1 MKRDAVP
8 GAPRGRSGYAQAMVR
23 VMIVDDQALFR
34 AGLCAL
40 LDAPTGIEV
49 VAQAGNGLDAI
60 AACAQHR
67 PDVVLMDMRMPGMD
81 GVECTRRLLETQ
93 PQLRILALSTFDDDE
108 TVLAAIRAGAV
119 GYLLKDVSAQALVEA
134 ITRAA
139 AGDSTV
145 DPGVLTKVLGELRR
159 VSTEAAAGPHGLSER
174 EVGVLL
180 GLMDGKSNKEIG
192 HALHIAEGT
201 VKNHLTNIFHKL
213 AVTDRTS
220 AALRGR
226 DLGLDR
232 KR

>member
-1 MKRDAVP
+1 
-8 GAPRGRSGYAQAMVR
+8 MVR
-23 VMIVDDQALFR
+23 VVIVDDQALFR
-34 AGLCAL
+34 AGLVAL
-40 LDAPTGIEV
+40 LDGLTRIEV
-49 VAQAGNGLDAI
+49 VAQAGNGTDAI

-81 GVECTRRLLETQ
+81 GVECTRRLLAAQ
-93 PQLRILALSTFDDDE
+93 PALRILALSTFDDDE
-108 TVLAAIRAGAV
+108 TVLDAIRAGAV

-145 DPGVLTKVLGELRR
+145 EPSVLTKVLGELRR
-159 VSTEAAAGPHGLSER
+159 VSTNPPTGPHGLSER
-174 EVGVLL
+174 EVAVLL

-192 HALHIAEGT
+192 NTLHIAEGT
-201 VKNHLTNIFHKL
+201 VKNHLTNIFQKL
-213 AVTDRTS
+213 DVTDRTS
-220 AALRGR
+220 AAMRGR